1 MKLSQLKSN
10 PNNPRVIKDDKF
22 EKLKKSISEF
32 PKMMSLRPIIVDQNN
47 IVLGGNMRLKAL
59 QSLGYKEIP
68 DDWVKKASELT
79 DDEKSRFIVSDNIG
93 FGDWEYNILMA
104 QFDVSELSE
113 WGLDI
118 PKFDNQEDEN
128 KEAVDDDYEIP
139 ESIKVDV
146 KNGDLI
152 EIGQHKLIC
161 GDCCD
166 TDMVKKLMS
175 SELANLVVTDP
186 PYNVDYTG
194 KTKDALKIKNDKM
207 ENSGFLDF
215 LRASFAS
222 MYLVSSPGAAWYV
235 WHADSEGL
243 NFRQAMFDVGIK
255 VRQCLIWVKNSMVM
269 GRQDYHWKHE
279 PCLYGW
285 KDGGGTNGGPTGN
298 KQLYLNLTGLTETQS
313 IQL

>member
-32 PKMMSLRPIIVDQNN
+32 PKMMSLRPIVVDQNN

-68 DDWVKKASELT
+68 DDWVKRASELT
-79 DDEKSRFIVSDNIG
+79 DDEKSRFIVSDNVG
-93 FGDWEYNILMA
+93 YGDWEYNILMT
-104 QFDVSELSE
+104 QFDVGELSE

-118 PKFDNQEDEN
+118 PEFDNQKQEN
-128 KEAVDDDYEIP
+128 KEVVDDNYEIP

-146 KNGDLI
+146 KTGDLI

-175 SELANLVVTDP
+175 TELANLVVTDP

-207 ENSGFLDF
+207 ENTGFLDF

-222 MYLVSSPGAAWYV
+222 MYLVSAPGAVWYV

-285 KDGGGTNGGPTGN
+285 KDGGGTNGGLTES
-298 KQLYLNLTGLTETQS
+298 KQPYLNLTGRIETQS
-313 IQL
+313 IQQ